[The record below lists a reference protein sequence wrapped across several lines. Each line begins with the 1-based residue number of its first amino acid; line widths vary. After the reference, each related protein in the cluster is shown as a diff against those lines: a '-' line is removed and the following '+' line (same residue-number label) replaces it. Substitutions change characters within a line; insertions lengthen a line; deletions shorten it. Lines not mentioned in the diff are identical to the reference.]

1 MTLDEAAD
9 RRVAEEM
16 WTLANNEPLAL
27 AALQPFG
34 LVDRDRYRRRVWGNV
49 ILELT
54 LETDPRSGIWSYEYA
69 ILDQDGGRVEED
81 VVAHWLA
88 MLLGSRSH
96 IASRR
101 SFLFTEAR
109 FTFPYNDVARR

>member
-1 MTLDEAAD
+1 MIPDEAGD

-34 LVDRDRYRRRVWGNV
+34 IIDRERYRRRVRGGV
-49 ILELT
+49 VLELT
-54 LETDPRSGIWSYEYA
+54 LETDPRTGIWSYEFA
-69 ILDQDGGRVEED
+69 ILDEEGGRVDED

-88 MLLGSRSH
+88 MLLGNRRH

-109 FTFPYNDVARR
+109 FTFPYREVGSR